1 MSSHVR
7 PRLYKT
13 SEAAEILRMSVWSL
27 GGLCRSGEIRASL
40 VAGRWLISAEA
51 IDDYLRAQ
59 ERPTGD
65 ADTPPLATAT
75 RRRKRR
81 VT

>member
-40 VAGRWLISAEA
+40 VAGRWLISEAA

-59 ERPTGD
+59 ETPTGD
-65 ADTPPLATAT
+65 ADTPPPAP

-81 VT
+81 VS